1 MAYTAET
8 GNFEGRSRARG
19 GFGNET
25 GQTERR
31 GRSGEAQAANRNA
44 INRAA
49 TLSGPRGPFK
59 SPVYDPSWQN
69 LTKLA
74 KTIGPMIANPG
85 IGLVAP
91 LAQSI
96 LSGDVYGAFGL
107 PSGWSSYSP
116 RDIDPM
122 GSNPRGNIG
131 GRDRDIGRSRLT
143 AAQRNAIL
151 SEALRRQQARRPQ
164 APTEASIQRQY
175 FGPITLGDHV
185 PGLPVY
191 GTTRPGYDAPMPGK
205 GKAAGYG
212 GTARLAPIA
221 YPATYR

>member
-1 MAYTAET
+1 MSNTAES

-31 GRSGEAQAANRNA
+31 GRNGEAERANRNA

-59 SPVYDPSWQN
+59 SAVYDPSIEN
-69 LTKLA
+69 MVTLGKM
-74 KTIGPMIANPG
+74 IGPMLANPG
-85 IGLVAP
+85 IGLAAP

-96 LSGDVYGAFGL
+96 FGGDVYGAFGL
-107 PSGWSSYSP
+107 PGGWSRYSQ
-116 RDIDPM
+116 RDIDPL
-122 GSNPRGNIG
+122 GRNPRGNIG
-131 GRDRDIGRSRLT
+131 GRDQRLLDSGLEST
-143 AAQRNAIL
+143 QRLAG
-151 SEALRRQQARRPQ
+151 ALRRQQPSLPI
-164 APTEASIQRQY
+164 APAGPSMHRY
-175 FGPITLGDHV
+175 FAAPVTMSDQI

-191 GTTRPGYDAPMPGK
+191 GTTRPGYGVAMPGR

-212 GTARLAPIA
+212 GTARRVPAL
-221 YPATYR
+221 YPFP